1 MQLAEKG
8 ATPGGV
14 IVTVKQVQA
23 RVDDI
28 NYDTRTVVL
37 AGPEGDPVKVVVD
50 DRVQRLD
57 EVKKGDIVV
66 VRYTEAIGMRMIKQ

>member
-1 MQLAEKG
+1 
-8 ATPGGV
+8 V

-50 DRVQRLD
+50 DSVKRLN

-66 VRYTEAIGMRMIKQ
+66 VRYTEAVGMRMIPQ